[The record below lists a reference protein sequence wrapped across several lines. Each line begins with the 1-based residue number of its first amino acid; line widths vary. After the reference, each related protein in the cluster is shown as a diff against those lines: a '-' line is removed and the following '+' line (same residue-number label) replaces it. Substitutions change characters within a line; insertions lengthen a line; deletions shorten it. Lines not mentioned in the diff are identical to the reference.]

1 MRRILHLAWFD
12 MLALRVPLAAW
23 GTLLLVEGALFYF
36 GPFDNTGLPEFGRF
50 SVSFGFVMVRWVA
63 TVVIIALLVHA
74 DPTVGTTSFWRSRPI
89 SRPVLMASKLLSAF
103 LMCVALPAVV
113 AMVVLLLLGV
123 DPWQAVVG
131 GSATC
136 YEQVLIVLIVV
147 ALASVTGDLV
157 QLTVAAVIGLGV
169 WLAMEQVLLPGA
181 FSIWPTLEKTL
192 AYGPRLPLPAVVVG
206 LGALVTIHQ
215 YLTLRMWR
223 SAAVLVFAI
232 ALASMAPRLGIATP
246 RTSLS
251 WPAVVAASLISPSD
265 VALSV
270 VAGSQ
275 FEQRPSRTINDKI
288 TSVRQLSFQL
298 TTSGEP
304 AAIWLKPV
312 EITSSLEFPD
322 HSIGRWSSR
331 WPSVVLRLESP
342 PPATVADQPY
352 RGIRQALGNPELV
365 ISPYLRQA
373 RTGLSVF
380 EIPESQWQQYQG
392 QPVRLDATVT
402 MLAHRFRAM
411 AAAPLKAGV
420 RMSLPDGGVVAVQ
433 SARRTLSGITVVL
446 RETGA
451 QSTRWVG
458 LTATGRYFVLRN
470 ATKGLALLGSSSGY
484 RSSAYS
490 MPFGGS
496 RAFSTSWE
504 LFFAVLGTPAGG
516 QGMVDEWMKNAE
528 LVRVDMDTVGT
539 VVRPLRIDNLVMG
552 AGQK

>member
-74 DPTVGTTSFWRSRPI
+74 DSTVGTTSFWRSRPI

-192 AYGPRLPLPAVVVG
+192 AYGPRLPLPAVVAG

-251 WPAVVAASLISPSD
+251 WPAVVAASLISPSW
-265 VALSV
+265 
-270 VAGSQ
+270 
-275 FEQRPSRTINDKI
+275 PSLLLPDRSSSNGRRER
-288 TSVRQLSFQL
+288 S
-298 TTSGEP
+298 TTRSPLCASCRSSWPPLASRRRSG
-304 AAIWLKPV
+304 
-312 EITSSLEFPD
+312 
-322 HSIGRWSSR
+322 SSR
-331 WPSVVLRLESP
+331 WRSH
-342 PPATVADQPY
+342 PAW
-352 RGIRQALGNPELV
+352 
-365 ISPYLRQA
+365 SF
-373 RTGLSVF
+373 RTIQSGD
-380 EIPESQWQQYQG
+380 G
-392 QPVRLDATVT
+392 
-402 MLAHRFRAM
+402 
-411 AAAPLKAGV
+411 AAAG
-420 RMSLPDGGVVAVQ
+420 R
-433 SARRTLSGITVVL
+433 LSC
-446 RETGA
+446 
-451 QSTRWVG
+451 
-458 LTATGRYFVLRN
+458 
-470 ATKGLALLGSSSGY
+470 
-484 RSSAYS
+484 
-490 MPFGGS
+490 
-496 RAFSTSWE
+496 
-504 LFFAVLGTPAGG
+504 
-516 QGMVDEWMKNAE
+516 
-528 LVRVDMDTVGT
+528 
-539 VVRPLRIDNLVMG
+539 
-552 AGQK
+552 

>member
-1 MRRILHLAWFD
+1 
-12 MLALRVPLAAW
+12 
-23 GTLLLVEGALFYF
+23 
-36 GPFDNTGLPEFGRF
+36 
-50 SVSFGFVMVRWVA
+50 
-63 TVVIIALLVHA
+63 
-74 DPTVGTTSFWRSRPI
+74 
-89 SRPVLMASKLLSAF
+89 
-103 LMCVALPAVV
+103 
-113 AMVVLLLLGV
+113 
-123 DPWQAVVG
+123 
-131 GSATC
+131 
-136 YEQVLIVLIVV
+136 
-147 ALASVTGDLV
+147 
-157 QLTVAAVIGLGV
+157 
-169 WLAMEQVLLPGA
+169 
-181 FSIWPTLEKTL
+181 
-192 AYGPRLPLPAVVVG
+192 
-206 LGALVTIHQ
+206 
-215 YLTLRMWR
+215 
-223 SAAVLVFAI
+223 
-232 ALASMAPRLGIATP
+232 
-246 RTSLS
+246 
-251 WPAVVAASLISPSD
+251 
-265 VALSV
+265 
-270 VAGSQ
+270 
-275 FEQRPSRTINDKI
+275 
-288 TSVRQLSFQL
+288 
-298 TTSGEP
+298 
-304 AAIWLKPV
+304 
-312 EITSSLEFPD
+312 
-322 HSIGRWSSR
+322 
-331 WPSVVLRLESP
+331 VLRLESP

-392 QPVRLDATVT
+392 QPVRLAATVT
-402 MLAHRFRAM
+402 MLAHRFKAM

-446 RETGA
+446 RETGV
-451 QSTRWVG
+451 QSFRWVG